1 MSTQKGPGK
10 SFRKGISLIEA
21 VQTYGDEASAEAWF
35 INQRWPN
42 GIQCPH
48 CGSDRVSERANRKP
62 MPYHCRDCR
71 KYFSVRTNSVLQSS
85 NLSLSKWA
93 LAYFLFS
100 TNLKGV
106 SSMKLH
112 RDLGI
117 SQKSAWHL
125 AHRIRESWNETAEK
139 FAGPVEADETYVGG
153 KESNKHEYKKLKSGR
168 GTVGKVPVAGVID
181 RPTNRIATRVV
192 ESTTKKV
199 LQSFVEEHTQDNAQV
214 YTDEAAAYQ
223 GIKRPHEAVSHSAGE
238 YVREMAH
245 TAGIDSHWAML
256 KRGITGTYHWLST
269 KHLPRYANEFSGRHN
284 NRPLDT
290 SEQMT
295 VMVRGAMGKRLRYQD
310 LIL

>member
-1 MSTQKGPGK
+1 MSKQKGPGK
-10 SFRKGISLIEA
+10 SFRKGITLKEA
-21 VQTYGDEASAEAWF
+21 VNTYGDETIAEAWF
-35 INQRWPN
+35 IQQRWPD
-42 GIQCPH
+42 GIHCPH
-48 CGSDRVSERANRKP
+48 CDSPQISIRENRKP
-62 MPYHCRDCR
+62 MPYHCRGCR
-71 KYFSVRTNSVLQSS
+71 RYFSVRTGTVLQSS
-85 NLSLSKWA
+85 NLPLSTWA

-125 AHRIRESWNETAEK
+125 AHRIRESWNETAER

-153 KESNKHEYKKLKSGR
+153 KESNKHEWKKLRAGR
-168 GTVGKVPVAGVID
+168 GTVGKTPVVGVID
-181 RPTNRIATRVV
+181 RPTNQVVTKVV

-199 LQSFVEEHTQDNAQV
+199 LQGFVEERTQGDAQV

-223 GIKRPHEAVSHSAGE
+223 GINRPHEAVSHSAGE
-238 YVREMAH
+238 YVREQAH

-269 KHLPRYANEFSGRHN
+269 KHLHRYANEFSGRHN
-284 NRPLDT
+284 VRPLDT
-290 SEQMT
+290 ADQM
-295 VMVRGAMGKRLRYQD
+295 VAMARKAEGKRLRYVD
-310 LIL
+310 LIA

>member
-1 MSTQKGPGK
+1 MNKQSGPGK
-10 SFRKGISLIEA
+10 SFRKGITLVEA
-21 VQTYGDEASAEAWF
+21 VKTYGDEASAEAWF
-35 INQRWPN
+35 INQRWPD
-42 GIQCPH
+42 GIRCPH
-48 CGSDRVSERANRKP
+48 CASDRISERANRKP

-125 AHRIRESWNETAEK
+125 AHRIRESWNETAER

-153 KESNKHEYKKLKSGR
+153 KESNKHEWKKQKAGR
-168 GTVGKVPVAGVID
+168 GTVGKTPVAGVID
-181 RPTNRIATRVV
+181 RSTNRIATQVV
-192 ESTTKKV
+192 ESTTKAT
-199 LQSFVEEHTQDNAQV
+199 LQAFVEIHTEDDAQV
-214 YTDEAAAYQ
+214 YTDEHPSYQ
-223 GIKRPHEAVSHSAGE
+223 GISRPHQSVSHSAKE
-238 YVREMAH
+238 YVNGLAH

-256 KRGITGTYHWLST
+256 KRGINGVYHHVSV
-269 KHLPRYANEFSGRHN
+269 KHLGRYANEFSGRHN
-284 NRPLDT
+284 ARPLDT
-290 SEQMT
+290 TDQM
-295 VMVRGAMGKRLRYQD
+295 GAMVAGAEGKQLRYLD
-310 LIL
+310 LVA

>member
-1 MSTQKGPGK
+1 MTTQKGPGK
-10 SFRKGISLIEA
+10 SFRRGITLIEA
-21 VQTYGDEASAEAWF
+21 VRTYGDEASAEAWF
-35 INQRWPN
+35 INQRWPD
-42 GIQCPH
+42 GIRCPH
-48 CGSDRVSERANRKP
+48 CESDRVSERENRKP

-71 KYFSVRTNSVLQSS
+71 RYFSVRTNSVLQSS

-125 AHRIRESWNETAEK
+125 AHRIRESWNETAER

-153 KESNKHEYKKLKSGR
+153 KESNKHESRKLKAGR

-181 RPTNRIATRVV
+181 RPTNRIATRVM
-192 ESTTKKV
+192 ESTTKEV
-199 LQSFVEEHTQDNAQV
+199 LQGFVEERTEASAQV
-214 YTDEAAAYQ
+214 YTDEAAAYK
-223 GIKRPHEAVSHSAGE
+223 GINRPHEAVAHSAGE
-238 YVREMAH
+238 YVREQAH

-256 KRGITGTYHWLST
+256 KRGITGVYHHISV
-269 KHLPRYANEFSGRHN
+269 KHLPRYAGEFAGRHN
-284 NRPLDT
+284 NRPMDT
-290 SEQMT
+290 SDQMV
-295 VMVRGAMGKRLRYQD
+295 VMVRGAVGKRLRYQD
-310 LIL
+310 LVA